1 MVAAK
6 EEGSSIGGAIDAV
19 QSELDSYIAA
29 QDEGSSIP
37 IDVVESENDT
47 GGNFDA
53 MASESDAGGNLD
65 AMASKSDADYEAY
78 MQSITGDN
86 DPTSTSSIAQALSKE
101 PEEGATINK
110 MEFPVWVQVDR
121 SIVSVMF
128 QFDNLDGT
136 SSEWKDGENESGS
149 NIFSISL
156 SSYLGAG
163 QYAWRFKTVDSS
175 NAELTSD
182 DITFSVD
189 QEATPFGSIAGMIAD
204 KVEQRKIL
212 AEDLVKLSYQDCLVK
227 CDGCVDLVHGDP
239 NDLEPIIDSLENIV
253 NYAQEDLGIS
263 RADTW
268 ALAGTVGAFM
278 ARSNAKAQES
288 FPLRYSGRLNCERI
302 VPYCTAL
309 DGGVIMCGAKAAPVY
324 DDAGGAGVSMMASTA
339 EYGKMSSQ
347 NLNAVQDH
355 GDSDNDKPPQDEC
368 GPGPCR
374 MSNNGPN

>member
-1 MVAAK
+1 MKLSIWITALYLSMVDAQ
-6 EEGSSIGGAIDAV
+6 EQGSSISGAIN
-19 QSELDSYIAA
+19 
-29 QDEGSSIP
+29 
-37 IDVVESENDT
+37 VVESETDPMIPAQEEYSSIAGATDN
-47 GGNFDA
+47 
-53 MASESDAGGNLD
+53 MESESDA
-65 AMASKSDADYEAY
+65 AYEAY
-78 MQSITGDN
+78 MLSMAGDF
-86 DPTSTSSIAQALSKE
+86 DSSSTSTVAQAWSKA
-101 PEEGATINK
+101 PEEGATINM

-163 QYAWRFKTVDSS
+163 QYAWRFKTMDSS

-189 QEATPFGSIAGMIAD
+189 QEATPFGSIAGMIAG

-239 NDLEPIIDSLENIV
+239 NKLEPIIDSLENIV